1 MSMRRYL
8 GVIVLLLA
16 GAAGGALAQD
26 QNVLRPVADLDA
38 RLEAMPFEIRSA
50 DKARGVAKDTALKSE
65 VHFADGVDMRIK
77 IRPAFAG
84 GAQFNNEPRYE
95 LAAYRLQAAFL
106 DEPDYVVPPTALRAL
121 PLNQLL
127 PFAPTLVRTFREA
140 DDVVVVVQ
148 YWLKQVAGPED
159 AWDPARFDREADYA
173 HHMGDAN
180 VLTYLIKH
188 GDSNKGN
195 LMVSTV
201 PGHARVFDI
210 DNGVAFRSEESDRGS
225 LWKNLRVPKV
235 PAQAIARLR
244 TLDLDKLE
252 ALLTVMATWEVRDGH
267 LVALPG
273 HAKIPGK
280 LGVRHDGTLVQLGL
294 TQGEIADVERRR
306 KNLLALVDKGK
317 LGTF

>member
-1 MSMRRYL
+1 MRRWFRFPAL
-8 GVIVLLLA
+8 FLALA
-16 GAAGGALAQD
+16 GVAFAQD
-26 QNVLRPVADLDA
+26 ANVLRSVADLDA

-84 GAQFNNEPRYE
+84 GSQFNNEPRYE

-121 PLNQLL
+121 PLTQLR
-127 PFAPTLVRTFREA
+127 PFAPTLVRTFKDA
-140 DDVVVVVQ
+140 DDVVVVMQ

-159 AWDPARFDREADYA
+159 AWDPARFAREADYA
-173 HHMGDAN
+173 HHMGNTN

-195 LMVSTV
+195 VMVSTV

-210 DNGVAFRSEESDRGS
+210 DNGVAFRSEESDRGN
-225 LWKNLRVPKV
+225 LWKDLRVPKV
-235 PAQAIARLR
+235 PAQTIARLR
-244 TLDLDKLE
+244 TLDAGKLE
-252 ALLTVMATWEVRDGH
+252 ALLTVVATWEARDGH

-273 HAKIPGK
+273 HARIAGS
-280 LGVRHDGTLVQLGL
+280 LGVRHDGALVQMGL
-294 TQGEIADVERRR
+294 TKGEIADVERRR
-306 KNLLALVDKGK
+306 KHLLALVDKGQ